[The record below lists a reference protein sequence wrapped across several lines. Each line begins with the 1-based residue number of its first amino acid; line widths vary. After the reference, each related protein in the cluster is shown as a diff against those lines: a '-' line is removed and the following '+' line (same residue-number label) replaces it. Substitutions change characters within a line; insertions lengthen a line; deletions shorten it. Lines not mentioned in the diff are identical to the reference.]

1 MGRGV
6 CCAALV
12 SALVLLAAPISTAAA
27 APVAHATA
35 VGPAPSSQP
44 LQLVLPLVVH
54 DAGLAQLAQAI
65 STPGSPEYAHY
76 EAIQQLARR
85 FGASPATRARV
96 IRYLR
101 AAGATEVRIDA
112 TGMFADATM
121 TAARAERVFATPLT
135 AFRSGR
141 HSQFIAP
148 NAAVG
153 VPRALQG
160 VVQGVIGLDTQ
171 PLSGPRRAEA
181 SGLARKA
188 HAASQPTSAFPRT
201 GTPSGC
207 RAGVAAGELGNDPAT
222 AGFTPN
228 QYLTAYGFGQLQ
240 AAGFGGQGE
249 RVALIEIDGFKLSD
263 IDAFAQCFGLHVPPV
278 NAFSVGVK
286 HLLAPGGESTLDLET
301 LDAAAPDLKA
311 IDVYESNSS
320 AADTLEAMT
329 APLQNH
335 GRQPEVI
342 SASLGL
348 CEPAVYA
355 AIGVHGIEA
364 TEAALEI
371 AALSGVTFLASSGD
385 SGSADCLG
393 PDGFPIDR
401 LAVNYPASSAWVTG
415 VGGTN
420 LLLGPANQITNQV
433 VWNDTDIQPGSAAG
447 GGSSAVFR
455 RPFYQEGTITAA
467 SRAVPDV
474 SMLGDIIPGYA
485 VFCSAQGECINSG
498 NSNPWQSVGGTSAS
512 TPLLAGGFALVDQEL
527 RMHNRLDLGLANP
540 LLYQLGRSP
549 TLSGQVFDDILSYG
563 NDVGP
568 FIPGD
573 GQALGC
579 CTAIPGY
586 DRASGWGSVNVAAL
600 APLAVSMQPPQIGLS
615 LPGGQK
621 PIHHR
626 QILARVSCAGAC
638 RIGAYAVITIAHE
651 KPFSVES
658 GLYRIG
664 ATGARTIP
672 IRFSRKELRRLQ
684 AAMSGHHRVSATV
697 YGVLITGRRRIE
709 FQTGGRRIGLG
720 G

>member
-1 MGRGV
+1 
-6 CCAALV
+6 
-12 SALVLLAAPISTAAA
+12 
-27 APVAHATA
+27 
-35 VGPAPSSQP
+35 
-44 LQLVLPLVVH
+44 
-54 DAGLAQLAQAI
+54 
-65 STPGSPEYAHY
+65 
-76 EAIQQLARR
+76 
-85 FGASPATRARV
+85 
-96 IRYLR
+96 
-101 AAGATEVRIDA
+101 
-112 TGMFADATM
+112 MFADATM

-135 AFRSGR
+135 TFRSGR

-148 NAAVG
+148 NLPVG
-153 VPRALQG
+153 VPRALRG
-160 VVQGVIGLDTQ
+160 VVKSVIGLDTQ
-171 PLSGPRRAEA
+171 ALSGPRRAEA

-188 HAASQPTSAFPRT
+188 HVASQPTSAFPRT

-207 RAGVAAGELGNDPAT
+207 HAGVSAGELGSDPAT

-228 QYLTAYGFGQLQ
+228 QYLAAYGFQQLQ
-240 AAGFGGQGE
+240 AAGLGGQGE

-263 IDAFAQCFGLHVPPV
+263 INTFAQCFGLHVPPV

-286 HLLAPGGESTLDLET
+286 HPLAPGGESTLDLEA

-385 SGSADCLG
+385 SGSADCIG

-401 LAVNYPASSAWVTG
+401 LAVNYPASSSWVTG

-447 GGSSAVFR
+447 GGSSAIFR
-455 RPFYQEGTITAA
+455 RPFYQDGTLTAA

-474 SMLGDIIPGYA
+474 SMLADIIPGYA

-512 TPLLAGGFALVDQEL
+512 TPLLAGGFALVDEEL
-527 RMHNRLDLGLANP
+527 RMHNRQDLGLANP
-540 LLYQLGRSP
+540 LLYQLGRSS
-549 TLSGQVFDDILSYG
+549 TLTGQVFDDILSYG

-568 FIPGD
+568 FIPGN
-573 GQALGC
+573 GQTARLLHGDRGDTTGRPAGAASTSPALLPLRSRC
-579 CTAIPGY
+579 SRRRSACRSPAARSRSAPPDPRELSCTGPVPDRGLCGGD
-586 DRASGWGSVNVAAL
+586 DRAQEAVRAWSRACSKSEPQGRGRFRSGSHARNCGDSTRDGG
-600 APLAVSMQPPQIGLS
+600 PPPRSPRLS
-615 LPGGQK
+615 
-621 PIHHR
+621 
-626 QILARVSCAGAC
+626 
-638 RIGAYAVITIAHE
+638 T
-651 KPFSVES
+651 ES
-658 GLYRIG
+658 
-664 ATGARTIP
+664 
-672 IRFSRKELRRLQ
+672 
-684 AAMSGHHRVSATV
+684 
-697 YGVLITGRRRIE
+697 
-709 FQTGGRRIGLG
+709 
-720 G
+720 

>member
-1 MGRGV
+1 M
-6 CCAALV
+6 
-12 SALVLLAAPISTAAA
+12 
-27 APVAHATA
+27 AHATA

-44 LQLVLPLVVH
+44 LQLVLPLVAH
-54 DAGLAQLAQAI
+54 DAGLAQLAQAV

-76 EAIQQLARR
+76 ESIQQLARR
-85 FGASPATRARV
+85 FGASAATRARV
-96 IRYLR
+96 VRYLR
-101 AAGATEVRIDA
+101 AAGARSVRIDA

-135 AFRSGR
+135 TFRSGR

-148 NAAVG
+148 NLPVG
-153 VPRALQG
+153 VPRALRG
-160 VVQGVIGLDTQ
+160 VVKSVIGLDTQ
-171 PLSGPRRAEA
+171 ALSGPRRAEA

-188 HAASQPTSAFPRT
+188 HVASQPTSAFPRT

-207 RAGVAAGELGNDPAT
+207 HAGVSAGELGSDPAT

-228 QYLTAYGFGQLQ
+228 QYLAAYGFQQLQ
-240 AAGFGGQGE
+240 AAGLGGQGE

-263 IDAFAQCFGLHVPPV
+263 INTFAQCFGLHVPPV
-278 NAFSVGVK
+278 NAFAVGVK
-286 HLLAPGGESTLDLET
+286 HPLAPGGESTLDLEA

-385 SGSADCLG
+385 SGSADCIG

-401 LAVNYPASSAWVTG
+401 LAVNYPASSSWVTG

-447 GGSSAVFR
+447 GGSSAIFR
-455 RPFYQEGTITAA
+455 RPFYQDGTLTAA

-474 SMLGDIIPGYA
+474 SMLADIIPGYA
-485 VFCSAQGECINSG
+485 VFCSAQGECVNSG

-512 TPLLAGGFALVDQEL
+512 TPLLAGGFALVDEEL
-527 RMHNRLDLGLANP
+527 RMHNRQDLGLANP
-540 LLYQLGRSP
+540 LLYQLGRSS
-549 TLSGQVFDDILSYG
+549 TLSWPGVRRHPFLRQRRRAVRPRQRPAARLLYRDPGIRPGVRLGQR
-563 NDVGP
+563 
-568 FIPGD
+568 
-573 GQALGC
+573 Q
-579 CTAIPGY
+579 
-586 DRASGWGSVNVAAL
+586 
-600 APLAVSMQPPQIGLS
+600 
-615 LPGGQK
+615 
-621 PIHHR
+621 HR
-626 QILARVSCAGAC
+626 RPCSTCGRRCSRRRSAC
-638 RIGAYAVITIAHE
+638 RSPA
-651 KPFSVES
+651 
-658 GLYRIG
+658 
-664 ATGARTIP
+664 AR
-672 IRFSRKELRRLQ
+672 SRS
-684 AAMSGHHRVSATV
+684 AAARSSPA
-697 YGVLITGRRRIE
+697 
-709 FQTGGRRIGLG
+709 
-720 G
+720 

>member
-1 MGRGV
+1 M
-6 CCAALV
+6 
-12 SALVLLAAPISTAAA
+12 
-27 APVAHATA
+27 AHATA

-44 LQLVLPLVVH
+44 LQLVLPLVAH
-54 DAGLAQLAQAI
+54 DAGLAQLAQAV

-76 EAIQQLARR
+76 ESIQQLARR
-85 FGASPATRARV
+85 FGASAGTRARV
-96 IRYLR
+96 VRYLR
-101 AAGATEVRIDA
+101 AAGASSVRIDA

-135 AFRSGR
+135 TFRSGR

-148 NAAVG
+148 NLPVG
-153 VPRALQG
+153 VPRALRG
-160 VVQGVIGLDTQ
+160 VVKSVIGLDTQ
-171 PLSGPRRAEA
+171 ALSGPRRAEA

-188 HAASQPTSAFPRT
+188 HVASQPTSAFPRT

-207 RAGVAAGELGNDPAT
+207 HAGQSAGELGHDPAT

-228 QYLTAYGFGQLQ
+228 QYLAAYGLQQLQ
-240 AAGFGGQGE
+240 AAGLGGQGE

-263 IDAFAQCFGLHVPPV
+263 INTFAQCFGLHLPPV

-286 HLLAPGGESTLDLET
+286 HPLAPGGESTLDLEA

-385 SGSADCLG
+385 SGSADCIG
-393 PDGFPIDR
+393 PNGFPIDR
-401 LAVNYPASSAWVTG
+401 LAVNYPASSSWVTG

-447 GGSSAVFR
+447 GGSSAIFR
-455 RPFYQEGTITAA
+455 RPFYQDGTLTAA

-474 SMLGDIIPGYA
+474 SMLADIIPGYA
-485 VFCSAQGECINSG
+485 VFCSAQGECVNSG

-527 RMHNRLDLGLANP
+527 RMHNRQGLGLANP
-540 LLYQLGRSP
+540 LLYQLGRSS
-549 TLSGQVFDDILSYG
+549 TFSGQAFDDILSYG

-568 FIPGD
+568 FVPGN
-573 GQALGC
+573 GQPLGC
-579 CTAIPGY
+579 CTATRGY
-586 DRASGWGSVNVAAL
+586 DRASGWGSVNIAGL
-600 APLAVSMQPPQIGLS
+600 APLAVEMQPPQIGLS

-621 PIHHR
+621 PIRSR
-626 QILARVSCAGAC
+626 QILARVSCTGPC
-638 RIGAYAVITIAHE
+638 RIGAYAVVTIAHK
-651 KPFSVES
+651 KPFALES
-658 GLYRIG
+658 GVFQLG

-672 IRFSRKELRRLQ
+672 IRISRKALRRLHT
-684 AAMSGHHRVSATV
+684 AMAGHHRVTATV
-697 YGVLITGRRRIE
+697 YGALIAGRRRIE
-709 FQTGGRRIGLG
+709 FLTGGKTIRLG